1 MARSIGRSESAF
13 TEIVHSILDEIK
25 YLFMETE
32 NVTIYLSEFGIFK
45 ANKKQIV
52 HAPLDKNKA

>member
-25 YLFMETE
+25 HLLMETE
-32 NVTIYLSEFGIFK
+32 NVMIYLSEFGIFE
-45 ANKKQIV
+45 ANKK
-52 HAPLDKNKA
+52 